1 MAKKA
6 RKSRPAP
13 PEPSGDTA
21 MSIKMTVNF
30 RDWISRLADSERL
43 TSVQVVEKALV
54 EYAERRKFTEQAPRR
69 TEGR

>member
-6 RKSRPAP
+6 VKARE
-13 PEPSGDTA
+13 PEVTGDTS
-21 MSIKMTVNF
+21 MSIKMTVRF
-30 RDWISRLADSERL
+30 RDWIGRLADSERL

-54 EYAERRKFTEQAPRR
+54 EYAERRKFPEAAPRR